1 MFPDILYCVS
11 QCFTLCLPLNFFEIF
26 CVLLSHIFHNICQ
39 YCFKCPLCWTVIFSL
54 LPQGAL
60 QNSYCAAPP
69 GSIVGHASSGQ
80 FLGSLLSDH
89 SAQLLCV
96 AIADVTVTILLLFHF
111 DSLGRLQCEG
121 YRIAQST

>member
-1 MFPDILYCVS
+1 MSRL
-11 QCFTLCLPLNFFEIF
+11 LCGTFI
-26 CVLLSHIFHNICQ
+26 V
-39 YCFKCPLCWTVIFSL
+39 SL

-60 QNSYCAAPP
+60 QNSDCVASPGRQAQA
-69 GSIVGHASSGQ
+69 GSIVGHAAHASSGQ

-89 SAQLLCV
+89 SEQLLCV

>member
-1 MFPDILYCVS
+1 MS
-11 QCFTLCLPLNFFEIF
+11 
-26 CVLLSHIFHNICQ
+26 
-39 YCFKCPLCWTVIFSL
+39 LCWRVIVSL

-89 SAQLLCV
+89 SAQRAVADGAVVSAVEYYDLTTALVRLYFAGTSREKRYYALL
-96 AIADVTVTILLLFHF
+96 ALY
-111 DSLGRLQCEG
+111 S
-121 YRIAQST
+121 